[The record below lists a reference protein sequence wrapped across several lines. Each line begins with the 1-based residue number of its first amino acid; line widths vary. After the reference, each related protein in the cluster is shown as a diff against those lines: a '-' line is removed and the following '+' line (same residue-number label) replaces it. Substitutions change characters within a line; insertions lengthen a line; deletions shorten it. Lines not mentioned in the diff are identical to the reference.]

1 MWLAMR
7 GLRALPFAAVALVVG
22 ALLIGCGGDDDENGS
37 GAKQENGDIARAAQ
51 RLETYLK
58 SNTKD
63 LSGSQA
69 ERGQVVSSV
78 QPTDGKLKV
87 FTGLNA
93 DAAVDDD
100 PAREVCRV
108 VRRSGVPEAEGA
120 VVVDAGD
127 ALMERC

>member
-1 MWLAMR
+1 MR

-37 GAKQENGDIARAAQ
+37 GAKQENGDIARPAQ

-93 DAAVDDD
+93 DATVDDD
-100 PAREVCRV
+100 RRGRSVAWSGGPACPRPRAQSSWM
-108 VRRSGVPEAEGA
+108 RATR
-120 VVVDAGD
+120 
-127 ALMERC
+127 